1 MSTKRAMLRMTGMTK
16 LDAAIQKRVLI
27 LEETEAV
34 NTIFNNAK
42 ENMKYN
48 VTNRQLHSLVCDN
61 PALGEGSTVARKGTR

>member
-1 MSTKRAMLRMTGMTK
+1 MTGMTK

-48 VTNRQLHSLVCDN
+48 VTNRQLHVFHSLVCDN